1 MQTYAALSKLLLQL
15 SLPLGLLISLCLLVA
30 RLRHPAAPSASGRF
44 SIYLLPSLLL
54 MIGLQALLGHWLWQA
69 AQSGHILSCGHA
81 GCLRSLVPLA
91 GDATSF
97 WLTAL
102 VYWLGFVVTPVV
114 GLLPLL
120 RWLRQRSERHPPYLD
135 TEPI

>member
-30 RLRHPAAPSASGRF
+30 RLRQPGASGQF
-44 SIYLLPSLLL
+44 TIYMVPLLLL
-54 MIGLQALLGHWLWQA
+54 MIGLQALLGRWLWQA
-69 AQSGHILSCGHA
+69 AQSGPILSCGDA

-91 GDATSF
+91 DNATTF

-102 VYWLGFVVTPVV
+102 VYWLGFVVAPVV
-114 GLLPLL
+114 GLLPIL
-120 RWLRQRSERHPPYLD
+120 RWLRHRSERHPPYLD